1 MTTTQTA
8 DVAAT
13 LNFDNTLTWLRGAH
27 TFSLGGTFT
36 HINWRSWNDNVTD
49 AGINFGIDS
58 RDPAFS
64 MFDNNSGNYPGGI
77 DATQAGYARQLY
89 SLITGRVSAINGTYQ
104 YDGSQYIFNGD
115 GGNGLIANGVG
126 SLRLGLVAHEAH
138 SHADGRSALRDGVPD
153 QGQLGLIGA

>member
-27 TFSLGGTFT
+27 TFSLGSTFT

-58 RDPAFS
+58 RDPAFT
-64 MFDNNSGNYPGGI
+64 MFDINSGNYPGGI
-77 DATQAGYARQLY
+77 DTTQAGYARQLY

-104 YDGSQYIFNGD
+104 WDGSPYNFNGD

-126 SLRLGLVAHEAH
+126 LFVSDSWRVKPY

-153 QGQLGLIGA
+153 QGQLGLVGA